1 MNVEKK
7 DFEGMSLVLKDKK
20 FIFEKKGDQISYKK
34 NGLQSVILDSKKQTA
49 LRATISALRGFI

>member
-20 FIFEKKGDQISYKK
+20 LSFERKGDEISYKK
-34 NGLQSVILDSKKQTA
+34 NELKSVVWTIRQKKA
-49 LRATISALRGFI
+49 S